1 MTCVFQLLAFFS
13 AVVACDVCHFLAPHL
28 SCSWGCRASSNKP
41 PAALSMGAHPCKLSS
56 KLGDALSDYVWA
68 PTCRR
73 SYYGCEF
80 FGCPGR
86 FISLSLWAEF
96 HYADQ
101 WSYAIFGRGMN
112 MFIWAEG
119 RAHIISR
126 TRRIVTKYHYP
137 PTDNQ
142 EFQQVDNQD
151 WHKFDYTP
159 DTFHHQH
166 QSHQYQYH
174 QYHHLSP
181 PSCSYETSP
190 PTKLKTIPQ
199 IITWHPMHCSSRHVR
214 L

>member
-68 PTCRR
+68 PTWRR

-96 HYADQ
+96 HYA
-101 WSYAIFGRGMN
+101 
-112 MFIWAEG
+112 
-119 RAHIISR
+119 
-126 TRRIVTKYHYP
+126 
-137 PTDNQ
+137 TDNQ

-166 QSHQYQYH
+166 QSHQYQSH